1 MNALDKTMCQQVRIR
16 LVCFFFQLS
25 LSADLA
31 VTILQ
36 PGSNFVTNNQ
46 VLHLQAKIFSTE
58 PSLVIVSVN
67 TPSGIQSLE
76 QINHSIQAIEVDL
89 SQPLKIKSLLIQ
101 PVIQSHDSLGPRTV
115 SVSFSK
121 DGKAYSPPLL
131 LFAPATLEPDLRR
144 VLVDLPSQVTTRY
157 IRLEMV
163 EGWQKN
169 RISIQS
175 FELLNDQEQIVQ
187 TNLKRLSVLLNTGS
201 QDIST
206 VDNSQWFSSA
216 ILDLSLILRN
226 GENRITVS
234 VQQANDIAQ
243 KKYGVPFES
252 EPTTSREETVQLYY
266 LAELNPSASLDGH
279 FTLSDGAKAEIHFSS
294 EALGPRVKK
303 LQFSPIPVAEISRLT
318 YLSNP
323 RIVEETAPVIAYRF
337 EVLRQQPL
345 IAVATS
351 QLPYQP
357 ASLAVDGVRV
367 SPSTWMSRLTPL
379 PISLTIDLAQKQPV
393 GKMIVY
399 SSIVDG
405 KSFGPK
411 SCSIH
416 ISDDNIKFARLMT
429 FDNFDKR
436 KTIIDFPTRPQAQFV
451 RIEVTESQ
459 QVNNVQIDEIEF
471 FDPSDAPITT
481 FSSEEHVIL
490 HRPAQL
496 ELSYDSND
504 LNLANITRAEN
515 LRLFTWEASSKEW
528 QIVGGIVDPIAQTV
542 RIQLNYIATFAI
554 FEAVNFDLGF
564 SWSFNPFSPDGDGIA
579 DTTRLML
586 DASNSSPYDNRRQSE
601 KLVVEI
607 FDIRNKL
614 IRTLIDHSVVD
625 IEAIS
630 IEWDGKDLSGG
641 TVDIGVYI
649 YQIRLGAY
657 QNSGIIAVGR

>member
-46 VLHLQAKIFSTE
+46 VLHLQAEIFSTE
-58 PSLVIVSVN
+58 PSLLIVSVN

-76 QINHSIQAIEVDL
+76 QVNHSIQAIEVDL

-115 SVSFSK
+115 SVSFSE
-121 DGKAYSPPLL
+121 DGQAYSSPLV

-144 VLVDLPSQVTTRY
+144 VLVNLPSQVMTRY

-163 EGWQKN
+163 EGWQKD
-169 RISIQS
+169 RIAIRS
-175 FELLNDQEQIVQ
+175 FELLNDQDQIVQ
-187 TNLKRLSVLLNTGS
+187 ANLKRLSVLLNTSS
-201 QDIST
+201 QGISI
-206 VDNSQWFSSA
+206 VDKQRTSSA
-216 ILDLSLILRN
+216 ILNLNLMLRN

-234 VQQANDIAQ
+234 VRQTNNIVK
-243 KKYGVPFES
+243 KKYGIPFES
-252 EPTTSREETVQLYY
+252 EPTASREEMVQLYY
-266 LAELNPSASLDGH
+266 LAELNSSASLDGY

-318 YLSNP
+318 YLNNP

-337 EVLRQQPL
+337 EALRQQPL

-379 PISLTIDLAQKQPV
+379 PISLTIDLAQKQSV
-393 GKMIVY
+393 GKLIVY
-399 SSIVDG
+399 SSIIDG

-416 ISDDNIKFARLMT
+416 LSDDNIKFARLMT

-481 FSSEEHVIL
+481 FSSEEHLIL

-504 LNLANITRAEN
+504 LILANITQAEN

-564 SWSFNPFSPDGDGIA
+564 AWSFNPFSPDGDGIA

-586 DASNSSPYDNRRQSE
+586 DASNSNPYDNRRQSA

-614 IRTLIDHSVVD
+614 IRTLIDHSIVD
-625 IEAIS
+625 TEAIS
-630 IEWDGKDLSGG
+630 IEWDGKDLSGS

-649 YQIRLGAY
+649 YHIKLGAF
-657 QNSGIIAVGR
+657 QDSGIIAVGR

>member
-1 MNALDKTMCQQVRIR
+1 M
-16 LVCFFFQLS
+16 S

-46 VLHLQAKIFSTE
+46 VLHLQAEIFSTE
-58 PSLVIVSVN
+58 PSLLIVSVN

-76 QINHSIQAIEVDL
+76 QVNHSIQAIEVDL

-115 SVSFSK
+115 SVSFSE
-121 DGKAYSPPLL
+121 DGQAYSSPLV

-144 VLVDLPSQVTTRY
+144 VLVDLPSQVMTRY

-163 EGWQKN
+163 EGWQKD
-169 RISIQS
+169 RIAIRS
-175 FELLNDQEQIVQ
+175 FELLNDQDQIVQ
-187 TNLKRLSVLLNTGS
+187 ANLKRLSVLLNTIS
-201 QDIST
+201 QGISI
-206 VDNSQWFSSA
+206 VDKQRTSSA
-216 ILDLSLILRN
+216 ILNLNLMLRN

-234 VQQANDIAQ
+234 VRQTNDIVK
-243 KKYGVPFES
+243 KKYGIPFES
-252 EPTTSREETVQLYY
+252 EPTASREEMVQLYY
-266 LAELNPSASLDGH
+266 LAELNSSASLDGH

-318 YLSNP
+318 YLNNP
-323 RIVEETAPVIAYRF
+323 RIVEETAPVTAYRF
-337 EVLRQQPL
+337 EALRQQPL

-379 PISLTIDLAQKQPV
+379 PISLTIDLAQKQSV
-393 GKMIVY
+393 GKLIVY
-399 SSIVDG
+399 SSIIDG

-416 ISDDNIKFARLMT
+416 LSDDNIKFARLMT

-481 FSSEEHVIL
+481 FSSEEHLIL

-504 LNLANITRAEN
+504 LILANITQAEN

-564 SWSFNPFSPDGDGIA
+564 AWSFNPFSPDGDGIA

-586 DASNSSPYDNRRQSE
+586 DASNSNPYDNRRQSA

-614 IRTLIDHSVVD
+614 IRTLIDHSIVD
-625 IEAIS
+625 TEAIS
-630 IEWDGKDLSGG
+630 IEWDGKDLSGN

-649 YQIRLGAY
+649 YHIKLGAF
-657 QNSGIIAVGR
+657 QDSGIIAVGR

>member
-46 VLHLQAKIFSTE
+46 VLHLQAEIFSTE
-58 PSLVIVSVN
+58 PSLLIVSVN

-76 QINHSIQAIEVDL
+76 QVNHSIQAIEVDL

-115 SVSFSK
+115 SVSFSE
-121 DGKAYSPPLL
+121 DGQAYSSPLV

-144 VLVDLPSQVTTRY
+144 VLVDLPSQVMTRY

-163 EGWQKN
+163 EGWQKD
-169 RISIQS
+169 RIAIRS
-175 FELLNDQEQIVQ
+175 FELLNDQDQIVQ
-187 TNLKRLSVLLNTGS
+187 ANLKRLSVLLNTIS
-201 QDIST
+201 QGISI
-206 VDNSQWFSSA
+206 VDKQRTSSA
-216 ILDLSLILRN
+216 ILNLNLMLRN

-234 VQQANDIAQ
+234 VRQTNDIVK
-243 KKYGVPFES
+243 KKYGIPFES
-252 EPTTSREETVQLYY
+252 EPTASREEMVQLYY
-266 LAELNPSASLDGH
+266 LAELNSSASLDGH

-318 YLSNP
+318 YLNNP
-323 RIVEETAPVIAYRF
+323 RIVEETAPVTAYRF
-337 EVLRQQPL
+337 EALRQQPL

-379 PISLTIDLAQKQPV
+379 PISLTIDLAQKQSV
-393 GKMIVY
+393 GKLIVY
-399 SSIVDG
+399 SSIIDG

-416 ISDDNIKFARLMT
+416 LSDDNIKFARLMT

-481 FSSEEHVIL
+481 FSSEEHLIL

-504 LNLANITRAEN
+504 LILANITQAEN

-564 SWSFNPFSPDGDGIA
+564 AWSFNPFSPDGDGIA

-586 DASNSSPYDNRRQSE
+586 DASNSNPYDNRRQSA

-614 IRTLIDHSVVD
+614 IRTLIDHSIVD
-625 IEAIS
+625 TEAIS
-630 IEWDGKDLSGG
+630 IEWDGKDLSGN

-649 YQIRLGAY
+649 YHIKLGAF
-657 QNSGIIAVGR
+657 QDSGIIAVGR

>member
-46 VLHLQAKIFSTE
+46 VLHLQAEIFSTE
-58 PSLVIVSVN
+58 PSLLIVSVN

-76 QINHSIQAIEVDL
+76 QVNHSIQAIEVDL

-115 SVSFSK
+115 SVSFSE
-121 DGKAYSPPLL
+121 DGQAYSSPLV

-144 VLVDLPSQVTTRY
+144 VLVDSPSQVMTRY

-163 EGWQKN
+163 EGWQKD
-169 RISIQS
+169 RIAIRS
-175 FELLNDQEQIVQ
+175 FELLNDQDQIVQ
-187 TNLKRLSVLLNTGS
+187 ANLKRLSVLLNTIS
-201 QDIST
+201 QGISI
-206 VDNSQWFSSA
+206 VDKQRTSSA
-216 ILDLSLILRN
+216 ILNLNLMLRN

-234 VQQANDIAQ
+234 VRQTNDIVK
-243 KKYGVPFES
+243 KKYGIPFES
-252 EPTTSREETVQLYY
+252 EPTASREEMVQLYY
-266 LAELNPSASLDGH
+266 LAELNSSASLDGH

-318 YLSNP
+318 YLNNP
-323 RIVEETAPVIAYRF
+323 RIVEETAPVTAYRF
-337 EVLRQQPL
+337 EALRQQPL

-379 PISLTIDLAQKQPV
+379 PISLTIDLAQKQSV
-393 GKMIVY
+393 GKLIVY
-399 SSIVDG
+399 SSIIDG

-416 ISDDNIKFARLMT
+416 LSDDNIKFARLMT

-481 FSSEEHVIL
+481 FSSEEHLIL

-504 LNLANITRAEN
+504 LILANITQAEN

-564 SWSFNPFSPDGDGIA
+564 AWSFNPFSPDGDGIA

-586 DASNSSPYDNRRQSE
+586 DASNSNPYDNRRQSA

-614 IRTLIDHSVVD
+614 IRTLIDHSIVD
-625 IEAIS
+625 TEAIS
-630 IEWDGKDLSGG
+630 IEWDGKDLSGN

-649 YQIRLGAY
+649 YHIKLGAF
-657 QNSGIIAVGR
+657 QDSGIIAVGR